1 MEKIMENLPSYL
13 FYFCIFFLPAIL
25 TLVITLKATG
35 WKRLLSWGHF
45 ALLVLPLAIA
55 GGGGMI
61 LSAQGLSWRSCVKLP
76 CGFAYV
82 AGVTLLLLQA
92 AAFLWRKI
100 AWWRPVARGVGR
112 CAIFAAGAFLCLTL
126 TWYGLI
132 FSAIWAG
139 RDRRSGADL
148 DRLGCVRL
156 SQSPDPRSGAAG
168 RIQLSKERRQRRS
181 SFFSWNR
188 LQFFRINIY

>member
-100 AWWRPVARGVGR
+100 AWWRPMARGFGR

-132 FSAIWAG
+132 FPAIWAG
-139 RDRRSGADL
+139 RARVETFKGRPAVAEQTWTDWDVYAYHSPLIRGAA
-148 DRLGCVRL
+148 RLG
-156 SQSPDPRSGAAG
+156 GY
-168 RIQLSKERRQRRS
+168 
-181 SFFSWNR
+181 N
-188 LQFFRINIY
+188 